1 MYVETFK
8 EEEQDDKML
17 SCIYIK
23 NINEEMTYMSN
34 AFNSISSA
42 MEQNL
47 SSIQT
52 YIRNLQ
58 TSNNHIGL
66 STISI
71 EEIEKPKLNKL
82 GNIAE

>member
-1 MYVETFK
+1 VYVETFK

-47 SSIQT
+47 SSI
-52 YIRNLQ
+52 
-58 TSNNHIGL
+58 
-66 STISI
+66 
-71 EEIEKPKLNKL
+71 
-82 GNIAE
+82 